1 MEPETRYARS
11 GEVSIAY
18 QVTGDGPFDV
28 VYVTPMASHVEL
40 AWTVPAIA
48 AYFRSIASFCRLIR
62 FDKRGTGMSDR
73 VSGVPS
79 LETRM
84 DDVRAVM
91 DAAGSD
97 CAALIGQSEGGPMSI
112 LFGATYPS
120 RTWALVLEGSFAR
133 TRWAHDYPWGRR
145 DEEQARQVAE
155 TERLWG
161 TAEYM
166 EQYAR
171 GAAPS
176 ADEENRRALETMFRQ
191 SASPGSAA
199 ALRRMNGEIDVRHVL
214 SAVRVPTLILNRS
227 EESPFIVD
235 GSRFLAANIPGARH
249 VELPGADH
257 ALFAAQPELTL
268 AEIEAFLREAW
279 DDRTLDDEPDRVLAT
294 ILFTDIVGST
304 ARAIELGDAR
314 WREALE
320 AHHALIR
327 RQLGR
332 FRGRELD
339 TAGDGFFAAFDGP
352 ARAIRCACAI
362 TESVRDLGLEIRAG
376 LHAGECEIVDGKM
389 GGIAVH
395 IGARVA
401 SNAAAGEVVVS
412 STVKDLV
419 AGSGIRFTERGEVA
433 LKGIPGEWRL
443 FAVDPVGALV

>member
-227 EESPFIVD
+227 EESPFIVN